1 MYNRNSYDKK
11 YTPKYDYDLINKKYL
26 DETIN
31 KIFGVGF
38 IYIGSDPS
46 VLLNGSWEKIENITV
61 GSKTVD
67 GWIRIK

>member
-1 MYNRNSYDKK
+1 MYNRNSYNKK
-11 YTPKYDYDLINKKYL
+11 YTATYDYDLINKKYL

-38 IYIGSDPS
+38 IYIGSNPS
-46 VLLNGSWEKIENITV
+46 ALLTGSWEKIENITI

>member
-1 MYNRNSYDKK
+1 MYNRNSYNKK

-38 IYIGSDPS
+38 IYIGSNPCA
-46 VLLNGSWEKIENITV
+46 LLTGSWEKIENITI
-61 GSKTVD
+61 GSKTVY

>member
-1 MYNRNSYDKK
+1 MYNRNSYNKK

-26 DETIN
+26 GVIIN

-38 IYIGSDPS
+38 IYIGSNPS
-46 VLLNGSWEKIENITV
+46 ALLTGSWEKIENITI

>member
-1 MYNRNSYDKK
+1 MYNRNSYNKK
-11 YTPKYDYDLINKKYL
+11 YTPKYDYDLINKKHL

-46 VLLNGSWEKIENITV
+46 ALLTGSWEKIENITI

-67 GWIRIK
+67 GRIRIK